1 LSSVPLHAL
10 FLLQTTRDQQISVR
24 PGHANEVAPR
34 LADCAMYE
42 RRAFFSLYERFR
54 YALPER
60 RNLLIES
67 ARETESGLL
76 ASALS
81 SKRVFIVEVS
91 FPFNPSA
98 LREAIAPYCQ

>member
-1 LSSVPLHAL
+1 VPLDAL
-10 FLLQTTRDQQISVR
+10 FLLQTTRDRRISVR
-24 PGHANEVAPR
+24 PAQAGEVAPR

-60 RNLLIES
+60 RNPLIED

-76 ASALS
+76 ASALA
-81 SKRVFIVEVS
+81 SKRVFVVEVS
-91 FPFNPSA
+91 FPFDPAA